1 VKQRVM
7 TEDELKAVLEKYKIV
22 KPII

>member
-7 TEDELKAVLEKYKIV
+7 TEEELKAVLEKYKIV

>member
-7 TEDELKAVLEKYKIV
+7 TEEELKQVLDKYKIV